1 MGLVLAR
8 CQTLPKDLDPKQR
21 SAATT
26 WLVAN
31 DKSQREEP
39 DKRLLE
45 PLGLFICY
53 GKGVPSAT
61 TLADGCA
68 PSTFNATCPLHWQMV
83 SVSAPVLSVI
93 EQCARAMRRAVP
105 VTPSTR
111 SLPST
116 PRI

>member
-1 MGLVLAR
+1 MGPVLAR

-39 DKRLLE
+39 DERLLE

-53 GKGVPSAT
+53 GKDVPSAT
-61 TLADGCA
+61 MLADGCA
-68 PSTFNATCPLHWQMV
+68 PSAFNVTYPLHWQTV
-83 SVSAPVLSVI
+83 SVGAPVLSVI
-93 EQCARAMRRAVP
+93 EQCARAMWRAVP